1 MRNKPDP
8 PPPPHC
14 LLDEDVVENPR
25 TRPAPWI
32 SASPPHAQSAI
43 LEISSWKSEGLD
55 GWGAAITI
63 ICHINQHAFFLPLP
77 MNIRTNQI
85 KSCPNLERL
94 SLQNIRL
101 NDAVAKLVPQLLIK
115 PTLLRTWLTSW
126 PSRDCENSEKSTY
139 LPLEPQS
146 WIIINDIGF
155 NAICWQCCFWPCWAL
170 LLRRI
175 Y

>member
-1 MRNKPDP
+1 MHTKYGAND
-8 PPPPHC
+8 
-14 LLDEDVVENPR
+14 LLL
-25 TRPAPWI
+25 
-32 SASPPHAQSAI
+32 QSAI

-63 ICHINQHAFFLPLP
+63 ICHIKQHVHFLPLP

-115 PTLLRTWLTSW
+115 PTLLRTWLTS
-126 PSRDCENSEKSTY
+126 
-139 LPLEPQS
+139 
-146 WIIINDIGF
+146 
-155 NAICWQCCFWPCWAL
+155 
-170 LLRRI
+170 
-175 Y
+175 